1 MQDYRTSNAFVN
13 NVNCSHISFL
23 YTLLEILSRF
33 NETEC
38 GNGSG
43 ICQSL
48 FMKIHDEEKFIAE
61 QILPV
66 NIKQL

>member
-1 MQDYRTSNAFVN
+1 MYLPTMLTAA
-13 NVNCSHISFL
+13 ISYSYFS
-23 YTLLEILSRF
+23 YTLLEILFRF

-66 NIKQL
+66 NI